1 MSRKYSTIFSP
12 GVKTPTPHDRTGAP
26 QQAKHRAMSP
36 APTEGFRFAPLP
48 KARPRTRAL
57 PTTGAKAHRFS
68 RLVNVLRASLP
79 VLLVLAFFVFLP
91 ALAQAAAPAPATNAQ
106 VPSLT
111 MQLSAGQ
118 SEPGKVAVALEL
130 MFLFTVLT
138 IAPSIVLTMTS
149 DTRIIIVFHFLRQA
163 MGTPQMPPAQIMAS
177 LALFMT
183 VIIMGPVIKSVNEQA
198 LEPYMEEKI
207 GFKEA
212 MDNAQVPIREF
223 LFKHTREKDLSI
235 FYSISKEERPENKE
249 QVSTIMLVAAYTISE
264 LKTGFSIGFLI
275 YIPFLILD
283 MVVASILLSMGMM
296 MLPPATVAL
305 PFKILLF
312 ILVDGWS
319 LLIGSLVN
327 SFA

>member
-1 MSRKYSTIFSP
+1 MI
-12 GVKTPTPHDRTGAP
+12 
-26 QQAKHRAMSP
+26 
-36 APTEGFRFAPLP
+36 
-48 KARPRTRAL
+48 
-57 PTTGAKAHRFS
+57 
-68 RLVNVLRASLP
+68 
-79 VLLVLAFFVFLP
+79 LP
-91 ALAQAAAPAPATNAQ
+91 ALALAAAPATGAAN

-118 SEPGKVAVALEL
+118 SEPGKVSTALEIL
-130 MFLFTVLT
+130 FLLTVLAV
-138 IAPSIVLTMTS
+138 APSIVLTMTS
-149 DTRIIIVFHFLRQA
+149 FTRIIIVFHFLRQA

-183 VIIMGPVIKSVNEQA
+183 LVIMGPVIKSVNQEA
-198 LEPYMEEKI
+198 LQPYLDEKI

-212 MDNAQVPIREF
+212 LDKAQVPVRAF

-235 FYSISKEERPENKE
+235 FYSITKEERPENKE
-249 QVSTIMLVAAYTISE
+249 QVSTIMLVAAFTISE
-264 LKTGFSIGFLI
+264 LKTGFTIGFLI

-296 MLPPATVAL
+296 MLPPAMVSL